1 LQAVPTVS
9 ESGFQG
15 FEMNP
20 WFGILAPAGTP
31 GTIISRLN
39 TDITRFLAT
48 PDAVKQLAAQGA
60 DVGANSAEEFLAL
73 IKSDLAKWGKVI
85 QENGIRGE

>member
-1 LQAVPTVS
+1 
-9 ESGFQG
+9 
-15 FEMNP
+15 MNP

-31 GTIISRLN
+31 GAIVARLN
-39 TDITRFLAT
+39 TEIVRFLGT
-48 PDAVKQLAAQGA
+48 PEALKQLAAQGA
-60 DVGANSAEEFLAL
+60 DVAASSADDFLAL